1 MGLHMREEL
10 VVDALRGAAQ
20 RELPQG
26 REIAGREEML
36 QGALGLMGQVDLA
49 LPQALQEVVG
59 RDVDDLDVV
68 GLIEDRVRHRLAH
81 PDARDLGH
89 HVVEALDV
97 LDVQGRVDVDA
108 GRQHLLDV
116 LVALRVAAA
125 RGVGM
130 GEFVDEGDLRVTR
143 DESVEIH
150 LLEPAALVVDL
161 AAGQDV
167 ETLDEGLRFAAAV
180 RLDHGRRDVEALAHP
195 GPRRREHLEGLADA
209 GGRAEEDLQP
219 SPLASLPSRRGQQ
232 GIRRGTLVAVVS
244 VVGHLHLPPVEAS
257 GRLPA
262 LASAITSAAVC
273 RAPGSAQ
280 AR

>member
-1 MGLHMREEL
+1 MGDVVVARIGDDIVGDTPPGARHGDGFAPEPVGEAQRVGDAVALDVAERQTAPALDRKRDPGRAQTIGEALGVADEPRAARVLADAHHDPLACSPGPRDGMGLHMREEL

-26 REIAGREEML
+26 REIAGREEVL

-49 LPQALQEVVG
+49 LAQALQEVVG

-125 RGVGM
+125 RRIGV
-130 GEFVDEGDLRVTR
+130 GEFVDR
-143 DESVEIH
+143 
-150 LLEPAALVVDL
+150 
-161 AAGQDV
+161 
-167 ETLDEGLRFAAAV
+167 
-180 RLDHGRRDVEALAHP
+180 GRS
-195 GPRRREHLEGLADA
+195 A
-209 GGRAEEDLQP
+209 GG
-219 SPLASLPSRRGQQ
+219 
-232 GIRRGTLVAVVS
+232 
-244 VVGHLHLPPVEAS
+244 
-257 GRLPA
+257 
-262 LASAITSAAVC
+262 
-273 RAPGSAQ
+273 